1 MVGASPR
8 NGLLVAGFIV
18 GGIGAVFV
26 MAGALIRTYSPGAIM
41 ARHDRMQA
49 LASPGAA
56 ALADTPLHQEVLV
69 DGRIARD
76 QPVLFR
82 DFVAF
87 IKEEEERDR
96 RDDDRTEWKVRDR
109 QAPPLRI
116 VLTGDDAVRV
126 VNYGYGLWGAT
137 TTWYD
142 RSKILETRY
151 TGLVAGEAVVV
162 HGRTAPGGL
171 EAIEVA
177 SGTRATYLAGI
188 AASVGVAWWLGTG
201 FAIGGGVMLLIA
213 ATLFVMAVKTHGGS
227 LPRRGRNRTA
237 T

>member
-1 MVGASPR
+1 MQ
-8 NGLLVAGFIV
+8 VAGFIV

-26 MAGALIRTYSPGAIM
+26 VAGILVVTSAPRAIA
-41 ARHDRMQA
+41 ARYARMQSLPA
-49 LASPGAA
+49 PGAA
-56 ALADTPLHQEVLV
+56 ALIDMPPNQEVLV

-96 RDDDRTEWKVRDR
+96 RDHDRREWKVRDR

-116 VLTGDDAVRV
+116 ILTDDDGARV
-126 VNYGYGLWGAT
+126 VNHGYGIWGAT
-137 TTWYD
+137 TTWSD
-142 RSKILETRY
+142 RSMIIETRY

-162 HGRTAPGGL
+162 HARTAPGGL

-177 SGTRATYLAGI
+177 SGTRASYLAGI
-188 AASVGVAWWLGTG
+188 AASIGVAWWLGIG
-201 FAIGGGVMLLIA
+201 FAIGGGVMVLVA
-213 ATLFVMAVKTHGGS
+213 GSLFVTAARK
-227 LPRRGRNRTA
+227 RRAARR
-237 T
+237 

>member
-1 MVGASPR
+1 
-8 NGLLVAGFIV
+8 LQVAGFIV
-18 GGIGAVFV
+18 GGVGAVFV
-26 MAGALIRTYSPGAIM
+26 IAGTLIVAYAPGAI
-41 ARHDRMQA
+41 AERHARMQA
-49 LASPGAA
+49 LSSPGAA
-56 ALADTPLHQEVLV
+56 ELTDTPPNQEVLV

-76 QPVLFR
+76 QPLLFR

-87 IKEEEERDR
+87 IREEEERDR
-96 RDDDRTEWKVRDR
+96 RGDDRTEWKVRDR
-109 QAPPLRI
+109 QAPPLQI

-126 VNYGYGLWGAT
+126 VNYGYGIWGAT

-162 HGRTAPGGL
+162 HARTAPGGL

-177 SGTRATYLAGI
+177 SGTRASYLTGI

-201 FAIGGGVMLLIA
+201 FAICGSVMLLVA
-213 ATLFVMAVKTHGGS
+213 AILFVTAVKK
-227 LPRRGRNRTA
+227 RRALSGRASTCMRP
-237 T
+237 

>member
-1 MVGASPR
+1 MGRSSPR
-8 NGLLVAGFIV
+8 SGLQVAAFIV
-18 GGIGAVFV
+18 GGIGVVFV
-26 MAGALIRTYSPGAIM
+26 MAGTLVVTYAPGAIA
-41 ARHDRMQA
+41 ARHARMQA
-49 LASPGAA
+49 LSSPGAA
-56 ALADTPLHQEVLV
+56 ELTDMPPHQEVLV

-96 RDDDRTEWKVRDR
+96 RDNDRREWKVRDR
-109 QAPPLRI
+109 QAPPLQI

-126 VNYGYGLWGAT
+126 VNFGYGIWGAT

-142 RSKILETRY
+142 RSKVLETRY

-162 HGRTAPGGL
+162 HARTAPGGL

-177 SGTRATYLAGI
+177 SGTRASYLAGI

-201 FAIGGGVMLLIA
+201 FAIGGGVMLLVA
-213 ATLFVMAVKTHGGS
+213 AILLVMAVKK
-227 LPRRGRNRTA
+227 RRTFGRSPTL
-237 T
+237 

>member
-1 MVGASPR
+1 MVGSSSW
-8 NGLLVAGFIV
+8 NGLHVAGFIV

-26 MAGALIRTYSPGAIM
+26 IAGVLIVTYSPGAIM
-41 ARHDRMQA
+41 ARHARMQA
-49 LASPGAA
+49 LSSPGAA
-56 ALADTPLHQEVLV
+56 ALADTPPHQEVLI
-69 DGRIARD
+69 DGRIADD
-76 QPVLFR
+76 QQVLFR

-87 IKEEEERDR
+87 IKEEEDRDR
-96 RDDDRTEWKVRDR
+96 RDKDRTQWKVRDR

-126 VNYGYGLWGAT
+126 VNDGYGLWGAT

-142 RSKILETRY
+142 RSKIIETRY

-162 HGRTAPGGL
+162 HARTAPGGL

-177 SGTRATYLAGI
+177 SGTRASYLAAI
-188 AASVGVAWWLGTG
+188 AANVGVAWWLGTG

-213 ATLFVMAVKTHGGS
+213 VILFVTAMKK
-227 LPRRGRNRTA
+227 RGAFGR
-237 T
+237 

>member
-1 MVGASPR
+1 MAGSSPR
-8 NGLLVAGFIV
+8 NGLHVAGFIV

-26 MAGALIRTYSPGAIM
+26 IAGALILTYSPGAIM
-41 ARHDRMQA
+41 ARHARMQA
-49 LASPGAA
+49 LSSPGAA
-56 ALADTPLHQEVLV
+56 ALADAPLHQEVLV

-96 RDDDRTEWKVRDR
+96 RDHDRTEWKVRDR

-116 VLTGDDAVRV
+116 VLTGDDDAVRV

-162 HGRTAPGGL
+162 HARTAPDGL

-177 SGTRATYLAGI
+177 SGTRASYLAAI
-188 AASVGVAWWLGTG
+188 AASVSGARWLGTG
-201 FAIGGGVMLLIA
+201 FAIGGGVLLLVA
-213 ATLFVMAVKTHGGS
+213 AILFMYS
-227 LPRRGRNRTA
+227 
-237 T
+237 

>member
-1 MVGASPR
+1 MARSSTW
-8 NGLLVAGFIV
+8 NGLTVAGFIV

-26 MAGALIRTYSPGAIM
+26 IAGVLIVTYSPGAIM

-49 LASPGAA
+49 LTSPRAA
-56 ALADTPLHQEVLV
+56 TINDMPSQQEVLV
-69 DGRIARD
+69 DGHIAED

-96 RDDDRTEWKVRDR
+96 RDNDRTQWKVRDR

-126 VNYGYGLWGAT
+126 VNYGYGLWNAT

-142 RSKILETRY
+142 RSKILGTRY
-151 TGLVAGEAVVV
+151 SGIVAGEAVVV
-162 HGRTAPGGL
+162 HARTAAGGL

-177 SGTRATYLAGI
+177 SGTRASYLAAI

-201 FAIGGGVMLLIA
+201 FAVGGGVMVLIA
-213 ATLFVMAVKTHGGS
+213 AILFVMA
-227 LPRRGRNRTA
+227 RR
-237 T
+237 